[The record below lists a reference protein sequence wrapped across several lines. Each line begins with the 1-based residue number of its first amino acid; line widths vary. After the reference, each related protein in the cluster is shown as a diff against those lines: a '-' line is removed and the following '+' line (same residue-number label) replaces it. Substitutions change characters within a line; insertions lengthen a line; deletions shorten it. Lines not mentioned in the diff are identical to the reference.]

1 MVGEV
6 WVDNQLGFEDPITLH
21 HVERFFLRVV
31 NNLDLCRTFP
41 WERFAFDKNL
51 DDVSWLLRKAEGVVE
66 TYKKIC
72 RTKTCTIK
80 EINTKLGSTKDIESI
95 LEPTPANGK
104 FWEEA

>member
-1 MVGEV
+1 VVGEV

-31 NNLDLCRTFP
+31 NNLDLC
-41 WERFAFDKNL
+41 FAFDKNL

-95 LEPTPANGK
+95 LETTPANGK